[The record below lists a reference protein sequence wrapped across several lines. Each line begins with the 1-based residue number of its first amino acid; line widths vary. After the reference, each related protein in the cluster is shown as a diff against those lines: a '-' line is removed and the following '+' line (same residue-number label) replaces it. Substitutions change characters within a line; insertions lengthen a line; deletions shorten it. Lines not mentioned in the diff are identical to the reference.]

1 MILSGQGNPR
11 QTTQTYSSV
20 MGVLSM
26 TEQSTGE
33 KRSWGTMELRYVGNV
48 RDVVR
53 MPGMGKS
60 ATGADPGDFLKPPG
74 QDH

>member
-1 MILSGQGNPR
+1 MG
-11 QTTQTYSSV
+11 V
-20 MGVLSM
+20 MGM
-26 TEQSTGE
+26 TEQSTGA
-33 KRSWGTMELRYVGNV
+33 KQSWAAMELRYVGNV

-74 QDH
+74 QDK

>member
-1 MILSGQGNPR
+1 
-11 QTTQTYSSV
+11 
-20 MGVLSM
+20 M
-26 TEQSTGE
+26 TEQRAAA
-33 KRSWGTMELRYVGNV
+33 KQSWAKMELRYVGNV
-48 RDVVR
+48 SDVVR